1 MVGNVDEH
9 RQTGVSTTMPRIST
23 VNCSIL
29 ITVAECAVKVCLRN
43 LCKLCKLCKL
53 YCTQVYG

>member
-29 ITVAECAVKVCLRN
+29 ITVAECAVKVCLR
-43 LCKLCKLCKL
+43 KLCKLCKL